1 VEAITSVLDA
11 VSAALKDGSSKS
23 DPAPTPTPTDPA
35 KVHGS

>member
-1 VEAITSVLDA
+1 VDAITSVLDA

-23 DPAPTPTPTDPA
+23 APAPSDPA